1 MNNKKL
7 SKTFL
12 PELLL
17 PAPSLSG
24 LKTALFFGADAVYL
38 GGEAFSLRAKA
49 QNFTMEEMREG
60 ISYAHAHKTPAH
72 PEGAK
77 VYVAAN
83 IIPHNKD
90 IEEAEAYFRELREL
104 SPDGI
109 LVADPGMLLLAKEIC
124 PEIPLHLST
133 QANSTNYRTFSFWQ
147 AQGVSRIVAA
157 RELSLQEIWE
167 IRGKIP
173 ETLEIEAFVH
183 GAMCVSYSGRCLIS
197 AYLNHRSANMGLCT
211 HPCRWEYNN
220 VRYGNAEM
228 SPACGN
234 KAIQKNTY
242 ENVPEKERQG
252 RLSEKLAAYAPDTQN
267 SGDFRVK
274 VGNDDQILTKKRQ
287 AKMVFGQSEGR
298 LSEKPIAYVPHSQ
311 NPGDFWAKVG
321 NSNQILVTGQAKV
334 DSDERSEIVFE
345 RSEGENCL
353 PAELAITYGE
363 KGRPG
368 EEFSAIE
375 NERGTFLFHSK
386 DLCMIRHLPELVEAG
401 ISSLKIEGRN
411 KNQLYV
417 AQCARAYRIALDTY
431 FRLGYGMKH
440 FDESHSQSEAFD
452 VSHLQLEALAE
463 ENNNP
468 PFDFSFSEEYG
479 KVIAECE
486 KQLIEC
492 AARPFSTGFYFGSP
506 DQESQIYEDAPVS
519 RVAFLGEI
527 IETAF
532 LPDNPQQIE
541 VVFYQKNKFGVG
553 DEIFVVCPEGD
564 LPCRVE
570 AMYDEEGNAISACPH
585 PNRRIRCRLTCTAVS
600 AETLNLGQ
608 ICPSCLLK
616 M

>member
-1 MNNKKL
+1 
-7 SKTFL
+7 
-12 PELLL
+12 
-17 PAPSLSG
+17 
-24 LKTALFFGADAVYL
+24 
-38 GGEAFSLRAKA
+38 
-49 QNFTMEEMREG
+49 
-60 ISYAHAHKTPAH
+60 
-72 PEGAK
+72 
-77 VYVAAN
+77 
-83 IIPHNKD
+83 
-90 IEEAEAYFRELREL
+90 
-104 SPDGI
+104 
-109 LVADPGMLLLAKEIC
+109 
-124 PEIPLHLST
+124 
-133 QANSTNYRTFSFWQ
+133 
-147 AQGVSRIVAA
+147 
-157 RELSLQEIWE
+157 
-167 IRGKIP
+167 
-173 ETLEIEAFVH
+173 
-183 GAMCVSYSGRCLIS
+183 
-197 AYLNHRSANMGLCT
+197 MGLCT

-220 VRYGNAEM
+220 VRYGNIEM

-252 RLSEKLAAYAPDTQN
+252 RLSENFAAYEPDSQALD
-267 SGDFRVK
+267 DFRAK
-274 VGNDDQILTKKRQ
+274 VGNDDQILTKRQ

-311 NPGDFWAKVG
+311 NPSDFRDKVG

-334 DSDERSEIVFE
+334 DSDERSEIVFGQ
-345 RSEGENCL
+345 SEGENCL
-353 PAELAITYGE
+353 PEELAITYGE

-431 FRLGYGMKH
+431 FRLGCGMKH
-440 FDESHSQSEAFD
+440 FAESHSQSEAQ
-452 VSHLQLEALAE
+452 SGESSIS
-463 ENNNP
+463 
-468 PFDFSFSEEYG
+468 PFDLSSSEEYG

-527 IETAF
+527 IGTAF
-532 LPDNPQQIE
+532 LPDNPRQIE

-553 DEIFVVCPEGD
+553 DEIFVVCPGGD

-570 AMYDEEGNAISACPH
+570 A
-585 PNRRIRCRLTCTAVS
+585 
-600 AETLNLGQ
+600 
-608 ICPSCLLK
+608 
-616 M
+616 